1 MLHILTTQQASVTH
15 ELIVQDFLDALC
27 DMSRH
32 IEDCVVDI
40 DLYQTDDMKQKVAEL
55 YAEIFSVLGDISKWI
70 MAKKRKR
77 FTSAFNESLRDEFQA
92 KIDSINAR
100 SLQVKNLAAQKGRV
114 DVRLTRTIAE
124 KSIVETQSL
133 ALTVE
138 ELRSHLQILG
148 QGVIGLL
155 QGRGETFR
163 ASRRI
168 QDLDSQ
174 PSYDVFPAAL
184 SSSFLVLPPT
194 HEHGKYW

>member
-1 MLHILTTQQASVTH
+1 VNH
-15 ELIVQDFLDALC
+15 EAIVQDFLDALC

-32 IEDCVVDI
+32 IEDCAVDI
-40 DLYQTDDMKQKVAEL
+40 DLYQRNDMKQRVANL
-55 YAEIFSVLGDISKWI
+55 YAEIFSFLGEVSKWV
-70 MAKKRKR
+70 MAKKRNR
-77 FTSAFNESLRDEFQA
+77 FKSAFNESLRDDFQA

-100 SLQVKNLAAQKGRV
+100 SLQVKDLAAQKGRV

-124 KSIVETQSL
+124 KSIVETQRL
-133 ALTVE
+133 ALSVE
-138 ELRSHLQILG
+138 EMRSSLQILG
-148 QGVIGLL
+148 RGVIGLL
-155 QGRGETFR
+155 QDRGETFR